1 MTDLI
6 THAKRYDVYEE
17 ADKSDF
23 QRRARILQS
32 MWREE
37 QGFEIGVHKG
47 RNGERPLGSRLAMPW
62 AEETL
67 SNFLTE
73 TTKQVIRDEVIDE
86 EKSKGKLYKKPR
98 IFNDLLSSQP
108 LCFNLF
114 AELQRD
120 LGLATSIFTEFTSG
134 RVQRVTGIEFEF
146 SPGRGEDKYTGDKSA
161 FDIYIKYVPDLGGHG
176 FLGVEVKYHENLKVE
191 PADNRPRYEEISE
204 MMGIFITEKMDD
216 LKSPPLQQIW
226 RDHLLSGILK
236 KEDNFD
242 EGTFVFL
249 YPRDNH
255 HCENAILDYR
265 ECLTGSDSF
274 QVWLMEELIDVI
286 KKHTQEDWVERF
298 YDRYLNFMKFNSV
311 I

>member
-6 THAKRYDVYEE
+6 KLAKRYEVYEK

-23 QRRARILQS
+23 QRKARILQS

-47 RNGERPLGSRLAMPW
+47 RNGDRPLGSRLTMPW

-98 IFNDLLSSQP
+98 IFNNLLSSQP

-120 LGLATSIFTEFTSG
+120 LSLASSIFNEFTSG
-134 RVQRVTGIEFEF
+134 RVNRVTGIEFEF

-161 FDIYIKYVPDLGGHG
+161 FDVYIKYDPDLGGHG
-176 FLGVEVKYHENLKVE
+176 FFGVEVKYHENLKVE
-191 PADNRPRYEEISE
+191 PEEHQTRYDEIAE
-204 MMGIFITEKMDD
+204 MMGCFILEKMDD

-242 EGTFVFL
+242 EGTVVFL
-249 YPRDNH
+249 YPRDNP
-255 HCENAILDYR
+255 HCEDAILDYR
-265 ECLTGSDSF
+265 ECLTESDSF
-274 QVWLMEELIDVI
+274 HVWIMEDLIDVI
-286 KKHTQEDWVERF
+286 QKDTQEDWVERF
-298 YDRYLNFMKFNSV
+298 SDRYLNFMKVNSAL
-311 I
+311 